1 MTTPTAAAEAA
12 AAPGRPRPTIG
23 RLRQTAR
30 LTRTEFTLFV
40 RYKTAWMFLALPMFL
55 LVVSLGMESYEVFPG
70 VDSTAMSMA
79 GMLGSIGLIVG
90 LGHASNVFTAR
101 REALVLKRLRVSG
114 VPQSAI
120 FGAVIGVVAL
130 FSLLV
135 AVLMTA
141 VTSAFT
147 GSMPQDPVMLLVAV
161 LLSTVPMTLLGLLV
175 TPMVRNAEAAQ
186 MAAMVPMMILL
197 FLGGLFIPLGMLPDP
212 LREAMMLLP
221 VAPVTLMAQAAFTG
235 YDVFG
240 GLEAATQP
248 GYLGLWAAALPSI
261 CVVLAWTAVLA
272 LLVRRFFK
280 WDPRQP

>member
-1 MTTPTAAAEAA
+1 MTTPTAAAEAT

-23 RLRQTAR
+23 WFRQAVR

-79 GMLGSIGLIVG
+79 GTLGSIGLIVG

-101 REALVLKRLRVSG
+101 RESLVLKRLRVSG
-114 VPQSAI
+114 VPQAAI
-120 FGAVIGVVAL
+120 FGAIIGVVAL

-135 AVLMTA
+135 GVLITA
-141 VTSAFT
+141 VTAAFT
-147 GSMPQDPVMLLVAV
+147 GSMPQDPLMLMVAV
-161 LLSTVPMTLLGLLV
+161 VLSTVPMTLLGLLI

-197 FLGGLFIPLGMLPDP
+197 FLGGLFVPLSMLPDP
-212 LREAMMLLP
+212 LREVMMLLP
-221 VAPVTLMAQAAFTG
+221 VAPVTLTAQAAFTG

-240 GLEAATQP
+240 GFEAATQP

-261 CVVLAWTAVLA
+261 GVVLAWTVVLA
-272 LLVRRFFK
+272 LLVRKFFK